1 VSLDIG
7 LKKIF
12 SGIPCARLRSVNSL
26 IKFLDAVFAFGIT
39 LADKKKLTRHA
50 VIETII
56 TGIISFLRPAPH
68 AKSASISLSLERRKN
83 PRSTPNS
90 VAIGSTNAQNV
101 GSIKI
106 ANLPNSVNFIPA
118 LSRGSKRGNRL
129 PSDKRTLS
137 AQKEN
142 RKGRAISLKSI
153 LDNIDIGL
161 HNNQY
166 HTFNSSIP
174 QFAIL

>member
-1 VSLDIG
+1 M
-7 LKKIF
+7 
-12 SGIPCARLRSVNSL
+12 
-26 IKFLDAVFAFGIT
+26 
-39 LADKKKLTRHA
+39 
-50 VIETII
+50 I

-83 PRSTPNS
+83 PRSIPNS

-101 GSIKI
+101 GSIKM
-106 ANLPNSVNFIPA
+106 ANLLNSVNFIPA

-129 PSDKRTLS
+129 PSNKRTLS

-161 HNNQY
+161 LNRKFPKSQ
-166 HTFNSSIP
+166 SI
-174 QFAIL
+174 LL